1 MKVTRSFTL
10 DQEIVKDLK
19 KEKNQSRTIQNALR
33 LFWSKEV
40 QLELVPTDHLLYE
53 VWARAETNFDKKVL
67 MRMWRRSREILPS
80 IPPQEHAVRDQ
91 ESNSTQ

>member
-33 LFWSKEV
+33 LYWSKEV
-40 QLELVPTDHLLYE
+40 QLELVSSDHLLYE
-53 VWARAETNFDKKVL
+53 VMTRAETDFDKKVL
-67 MRMWRRSREILPS
+67 MRMWRRTRES
-80 IPPQEHAVRDQ
+80 TRRTDSEHPV
-91 ESNSTQ
+91 SNE

>member
-10 DQEIVKDLK
+10 DQEIAKDLK

-40 QLELVPTDHLLYE
+40 QLELVPLDHLLYE
-53 VWARAETNFDKKVL
+53 VWTRAESNFDKKIL
-67 MRMWRRSREILPS
+67 MRMWRRSRESLPS
-80 IPPQEHAVRDQ
+80 LPDQHPVSNQ